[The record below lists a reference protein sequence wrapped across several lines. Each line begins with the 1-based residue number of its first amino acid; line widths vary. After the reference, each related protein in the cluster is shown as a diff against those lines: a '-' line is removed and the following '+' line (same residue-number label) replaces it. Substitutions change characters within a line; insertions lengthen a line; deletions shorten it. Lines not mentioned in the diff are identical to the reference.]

1 MSIIATTI
9 RPSSTF
15 AGRFEVVA
23 LHCDVL
29 VEGLVQRVRRE
40 VIPCHNLAS
49 ARTIKRNLE
58 RTPDAVATSTEPTPN
73 LELSCGCVAGGLGHT
88 PAVTWA
94 LSGRVERVHNW
105 ATARTLVRRHPV
117 GDELLG

>member
-1 MSIIATTI
+1 MSIVATTI

-23 LHCDVL
+23 LHREVIVD
-29 VEGLVQRVRRE
+29 GLAQRLRRE

-58 RTPDAVATSTEPTPN
+58 RTPDTVATSTEPAPN
-73 LELSCGCVAGGLGHT
+73 LELACGCVAGGLGHT

-105 ATARTLVRRHPV
+105 ATARTLVRRHPA